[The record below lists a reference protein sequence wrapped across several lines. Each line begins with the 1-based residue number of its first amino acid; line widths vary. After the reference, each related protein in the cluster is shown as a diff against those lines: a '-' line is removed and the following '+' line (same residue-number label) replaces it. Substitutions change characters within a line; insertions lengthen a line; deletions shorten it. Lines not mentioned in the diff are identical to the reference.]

1 MSHPRVC
8 WVIGTPVEHSLSP
21 VIHNAAFAAVGLD
34 WTYFAVAVPDGRAP
48 DALAAMRSLHLA
60 GMSVTMP
67 HKAAA
72 AAGSDVLTPRAE
84 RLGAVNCL
92 AWRGTQVEGDSTDG
106 PGFLD
111 SLTVDHGWDPAGR
124 RTVVIGA
131 GGAARAVIAA
141 LADAGA
147 GQVGVVGRNP
157 ERAAQAAQMAD
168 GVGVVVEPGAVDGA
182 DLVVNATPV
191 GMGADQGLP
200 VDPARLGSGQVVVDL
215 VYDPVET
222 PLLVAARHQGA
233 MPVNG
238 LGMLVHQA
246 AHAFRRW
253 TGEDPPVEVMS
264 AAAVA
269 ALATHREDRRASAP
283 EGR

>member
-1 MSHPRVC
+1 M
-8 WVIGTPVEHSLSP
+8 IGAPVEHSLSP
-21 VIHNAAFAAVGLD
+21 VIHNAAFAALGLD
-34 WTYFAVAVPDGRAP
+34 WAYFAVSVPDGRAP

-111 SLTVDHGWDPAGR
+111 SLVVDHAWDPAGR
-124 RTVVIGA
+124 RAVVVGA

-141 LADAGA
+141 LAEAGA
-147 GQVGVVGRNP
+147 AQVGVLGRTP
-157 ERAAQAAQMAD
+157 ERAAQAALLA
-168 GVGVVVEPGAVDGA
+168 GAVGAVVDPDAVAGA

-191 GMGADQGLP
+191 GMGGDPALP
-200 VDPARLGSGQVVVDL
+200 VDADRLGAGQVVVDL

-222 PLLVAARHQGA
+222 PLLVAARERGA

-269 ALATHREDRRASAP
+269 ALATHR
-283 EGR
+283 

>member
-1 MSHPRVC
+1 
-8 WVIGTPVEHSLSP
+8 VIGSPVEHSLSP
-21 VIHNAAFAAVGLD
+21 VIHNAAFAALGLD
-34 WTYFAVAVPDGRAP
+34 WSYFAVSVPDGRAT

-72 AAGSDVLTPRAE
+72 AAGSDVLTARAE

-92 AWRGTQVEGDSTDG
+92 AWRGTQIEGDSTDG

-111 SLTVDHGWDPAGR
+111 SLVVDHAWDPAGR
-124 RTVVIGA
+124 RAVVVGA

-141 LADAGA
+141 LAEAGA
-147 GQVGVVGRNP
+147 AQVGVLARSP
-157 ERAAQAAQMAD
+157 ERASQAALLA
-168 GVGVVVEPGAVDGA
+168 GEVGAVVEAERVAAA

-191 GMGADQGLP
+191 GMGGDPALP
-200 VDPARLGSGQVVVDL
+200 VDPGCLGSGQVVVDL

-222 PLLVAARHQGA
+222 PLLVAARERGA

-253 TGEDPPVEVMS
+253 TGEDPPIEVMS

-269 ALATHREDRRASAP
+269 ALATHR
-283 EGR
+283 

>member
-1 MSHPRVC
+1 
-8 WVIGTPVEHSLSP
+8 VIGSPVEHSLSP
-21 VIHNAAFAAVGLD
+21 IVHNAAFAALGLD
-34 WTYFAVAVPDGRAP
+34 WSYFAVSVPDGRAAA
-48 DALAAMRSLHLA
+48 ALAAMRSLHLA

-84 RLGAVNCL
+84 RLGSVNCL
-92 AWRGTQVEGDSTDG
+92 AWRGTQIEGDSTDG

-111 SLTVDHGWDPAGR
+111 SLTKDHGWDPAGR
-124 RTVVIGA
+124 RTVVVGA

-147 GQVGVVGRNP
+147 TQVGVVGRTP
-157 ERAAQAAQMAD
+157 ERAAQAALLA
-168 GVGVVVEPGAVDGA
+168 GEVGAVVPPEAVAEA

-191 GMGADQGLP
+191 GMGGDQGLP
-200 VDPARLGSGQVVVDL
+200 VDADRLGAGQAVVDL

-222 PLLVAARHQGA
+222 PLLVAARERGA

-269 ALATHREDRRASAP
+269 ALATHR
-283 EGR
+283 

>member
-1 MSHPRVC
+1 MSHRVA
-8 WVIGTPVEHSLSP
+8 WVIGAPVEHSLSP
-21 VIHNAAFAAVGLD
+21 AIHNAAFAALGLD
-34 WTYFAVAVPDGRAP
+34 WTYFAVSVPAGRAP
-48 DALAAMRSLHLA
+48 DAVTAMRSLRLG

-67 HKAAA
+67 HKSAITAVV
-72 AAGSDVLTPRAE
+72 DETTPTAE

-92 AWRGTQVEGDSTDG
+92 SWRGTQVVGDSTDG

-111 SLTVDHGWDPAGR
+111 SLRVDHGWEPEGR
-124 RTVVIGA
+124 RALVVGA
-131 GGAARAVIAA
+131 GGAARAVVAA

-147 GQVGVVGRNP
+147 ASVAVVNRNEERA
-157 ERAAQAAQMAD
+157 ERAAALAD
-168 GVGVVVEPGAVDGA
+168 GRGRVATLAEAADA

-191 GMGADQGLP
+191 GMGADGGLA
-200 VDPARLGSGQVVVDL
+200 VPAELLGAGQAVVDL
-215 VYDPVET
+215 VYEPIET
-222 PLLVAARHQGA
+222 PLLAAARARGA

-238 LGMLVHQA
+238 VGMLVHQA

-269 ALATHREDRRASAP
+269 SLSHHH
-283 EGR
+283 

>member
-8 WVIGTPVEHSLSP
+8 WVIGSPVEHSLSP
-21 VIHNAAFAAVGLD
+21 VIHNAAFAALGLD
-34 WTYFAVAVPDGRAP
+34 WSYFAVSVPDGRAP

-72 AAGSDVLTPRAE
+72 AAGSDVLTARAE

-111 SLTVDHGWDPAGR
+111 SLVVDHALGPGRSPRRGR
-124 RTVVIGA
+124 RSGRCGA
-131 GGAARAVIAA
+131 GGHRRTRPRRGAA
-141 LADAGA
+141 
-147 GQVGVVGRNP
+147 QVGVLARSP
-157 ERAAQAAQMAD
+157 ERAASAALLAG
-168 GVGVVVEPGAVDGA
+168 GVGAVVEPDAVAGA
-182 DLVVNATPV
+182 DLLVNATPV
-191 GMGADQGLP
+191 GMGGDPTLP
-200 VDPARLGSGQVVVDL
+200 VDPSRLGPGQVVVDL

-222 PLLVAARHQGA
+222 PLLVAAREHGA

-269 ALATHREDRRASAP
+269 ALATHR
-283 EGR
+283 